1 MSNSNLSN
9 FKALLENRKTYH
21 SLEIYPPECFDEQL
35 IFQKLPS
42 KDGFMVPDDYDY
54 KFDESEEDCS
64 SDSESDL
71 SNFQH
76 SSRKKKK
83 ILQYLKEHEFM
94 FNQYV
99 TWESM
104 EIDMYRLSEKFKNWI
119 FVVYGKTELF
129 VDNMWIKIYKNGPLI
144 HASNNVEV
152 EIKLR
157 LPNGIYKSVDQNGFP
172 LLDPEYDVSTQQDQR
187 ERGLV
192 GVGAMHL
199 ATDVGVLFGKTIA
212 DFGSLATEGAVAFKV
227 LSIGVQF
234 IDEMHQNMIR
244 YGNNKGR
251 CKKLYDRCANV
262 LGLLQN
268 MEKNTL
274 HLGYVISVVQQIEE
288 SKKIL
293 EDYGKQWKVTK
304 FFASKSNKRKFVDI
318 NNDLSD
324 SVLDFGVNCQI
335 QRRLFIYKELK
346 MK

>member
-1 MSNSNLSN
+1 MSNSNLTN

-21 SLEIYPPECFDEQL
+21 SLEIYPPECSDEQF

-42 KDGFMVPDDYDY
+42 REDGSMVPDEYDY
-54 KFDESEEDCS
+54 NYDESEEDCS
-64 SDSESDL
+64 SASDL
-71 SNFQH
+71 SHFQH

-83 ILQYLKEHEFM
+83 ILQYLKEKKFP
-94 FNQYV
+94 FNQFV
-99 TWESM
+99 TWESL

-172 LLDPEYDVSTQQDQR
+172 LLDPEYDVSTQQGQQ

-192 GVGAMHL
+192 DAMHL

-227 LSIGVQF
+227 LSIGVKL

-268 MEKNTL
+268 MEKDTL

-293 EDYGKQWKVTK
+293 EDYGKQWKMTK

-335 QRRLFIYKELK
+335 QQRIFKYKE
-346 MK
+346 